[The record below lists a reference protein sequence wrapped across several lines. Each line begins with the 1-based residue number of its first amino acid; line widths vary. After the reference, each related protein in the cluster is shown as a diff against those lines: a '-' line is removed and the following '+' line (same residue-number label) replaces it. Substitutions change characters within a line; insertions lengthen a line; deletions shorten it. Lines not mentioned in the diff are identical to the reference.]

1 MAYFNNAATTFPKPQ
16 IVYDFMDS
24 FYREYGGSVGRGNHV
39 LSLTAGKLVADTR
52 KRLQEILHCQ
62 NKQVVFTATATI
74 ALNMIL
80 QGVLGSTTL
89 TNHDSTT
96 LTNHD
101 SAVAAVAERSR
112 SNKPFTV
119 YISPFEHN
127 AVTRVLHHFEKSDK
141 IKVNVLPLQDDFSS
155 DLEEVKSA
163 FEKEKPDLLVISHAS
178 NVIGLVQPAA
188 DLFLLAKKYNAVTVL
203 DMAQTAGLVDL
214 NVGLETIDFAVFAG
228 HKTLYGPTGISG
240 FVMKKDFDLP
250 PVLFGGTG
258 YESANQDMPADIPQR
273 YEMGTLNILG
283 IAGLYAATG
292 WILETGVAELFER
305 EQKHRKRLIEILSGY
320 DFVKIVGSATLTNHG
335 STSLPVAE
343 RSRSI
348 GIVSCVI
355 DGIPSDTAASIFA
368 EQNIA
373 VRSGLQCAPLA
384 HKTLGTFPA
393 GTVRFS
399 VGEFTNEED
408 FETLQA
414 ALDYIGENL

>member
-1 MAYFNNAATTFPKPQ
+1 MAYFDNAATTFPKPQ
-16 IVYDFMDS
+16 AVYDFMDS

-52 KRLQEILHCQ
+52 KRLQKILHCQ

-80 QGVLGSTTL
+80 QGVLG
-89 TNHDSTT
+89 STT

-127 AVTRVLHHFEKSDK
+127 AVTRVLHHFEKSYK
-141 IKVNVLPLQDDFSS
+141 IKVNVLPLQDDFSYE
-155 DLEEVKSA
+155 LEEVKSA

-273 YEMGTLNILG
+273 YEMGTLNISG
-283 IAGLYAATG
+283 IAGLYASTG
-292 WILETGVAELFER
+292 WILETGVTKLWER
-305 EQKHRKRLIEILSGY
+305 DQKHRKRLLEILEKY

-384 HKTLGTFPA
+384 HKTLGTFPG

-399 VGEFTNEED
+399 VGEFTSEEN
-408 FETLQA
+408 FGELEKA
-414 ALDYIGENL
+414 MEYIKGK